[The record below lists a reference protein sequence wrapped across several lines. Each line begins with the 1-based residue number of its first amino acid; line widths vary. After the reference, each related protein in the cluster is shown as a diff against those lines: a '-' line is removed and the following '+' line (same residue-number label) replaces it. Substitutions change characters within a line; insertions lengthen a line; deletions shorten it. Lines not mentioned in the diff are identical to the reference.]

1 MIVVIA
7 DKCNKTRSRK
17 IIICIKLFAIDHS
30 LLGEFLAALW
40 SCNISNHDE
49 DNKYSKERSETKEK
63 RINSK

>member
-17 IIICIKLFAIDHS
+17 ITICIKLFAINHR

-49 DNKYSKERSETKEK
+49 DNNYSKERSETKEK